1 MIFMTLPVSGF
12 EGSMPVSQMIVQSR
26 FEQYHLN
33 FPVHKCAAFIL
44 LVTLFILAMPVLASD
59 TRPTARIQL
68 TDSERLWLEAHPTV
82 SFTGDPNWLPY
93 EAFDSEGKYIGI
105 VSEHL
110 DLIAQSTG
118 IKFRMSPSKTWTEST
133 EKAKNGL
140 VDILSETDDSDLRSH
155 LLFTDPYLSNPIV
168 IAMHLRENYVE
179 GINSIRNRNIAVIKD
194 YGYVSKI
201 RRKYPDI
208 NFITVEDIQHG
219 LIAVSTGEVDALLCT
234 LALCSYTIADL
245 GLNNVKITGKT
256 EFDTKLALGVQKQ
269 LPELVSILN
278 KAISNISNGQ
288 QQVILD
294 GWIKQKYIEK
304 TDYTLAYQVTAVA
317 FILIAIFAY
326 WNRRLSREIS
336 LRTSTEKELGTAQ
349 EVLRLSQQRLLL
361 HREHTPLAV
370 IEWNTDFE
378 VLSWNPAAERIFGFT
393 KEEVL
398 GQHPTKH
405 IVPESAWDAVDRV
418 WKDLLTKRGG
428 ERSTNENITRDGRT
442 ILCEWYNTPLVNP
455 DGTVIGVASLVDD
468 ITERSQAEEKLRQ
481 SEEKFRS
488 IIDATPIPYALNDDR
503 QNISYLNPEFIRT
516 FGYDLDDIPTLT
528 EWWPK
533 AYPDTEYRQWVA
545 KTWQARLKQA
555 EERGTPFE
563 PVELNI
569 QCKDGASRTA
579 LCSAAFLGES
589 LHSTT
594 HLIIL
599 YDITE
604 RKRAEQELEQHR
616 HHLQAM
622 VAERTA
628 ALELANKELE
638 SFSYS
643 VSHDLRAPLRSID
656 GFSHSLLEDYAEQL
670 DDTGKDHLQRVRS
683 NAQRMGRLIDAMLLL
698 SRVMRHKI
706 KRQDV
711 DLSALAQSAIR
722 KLQDYEPHRKVEVD
736 IVPGLHG
743 WGDAHLIEIVLDNL
757 LGNAWKYTGK
767 TDKGRIEFGST
778 NKNGEMIYHV
788 RDNGVGFDMDYAD
801 KLFESFQRLHRADE
815 FEGTGIGLATVARI
829 IRRHNG
835 QVWAESEVGQGATFY
850 FTLGEKTGSV

>member
-1 MIFMTLPVSGF
+1 
-12 EGSMPVSQMIVQSR
+12 
-26 FEQYHLN
+26 
-33 FPVHKCAAFIL
+33 
-44 LVTLFILAMPVLASD
+44 
-59 TRPTARIQL
+59 
-68 TDSERLWLEAHPTV
+68 
-82 SFTGDPNWLPY
+82 
-93 EAFDSEGKYIGI
+93 
-105 VSEHL
+105 
-110 DLIAQSTG
+110 
-118 IKFRMSPSKTWTEST
+118 
-133 EKAKNGL
+133 
-140 VDILSETDDSDLRSH
+140 
-155 LLFTDPYLSNPIV
+155 
-168 IAMHLRENYVE
+168 
-179 GINSIRNRNIAVIKD
+179 
-194 YGYVSKI
+194 
-201 RRKYPDI
+201 
-208 NFITVEDIQHG
+208 

>member
-1 MIFMTLPVSGF
+1 
-12 EGSMPVSQMIVQSR
+12 VQ
-26 FEQYHLN
+26 
-33 FPVHKCAAFIL
+33 
-44 LVTLFILAMPVLASD
+44 
-59 TRPTARIQL
+59 
-68 TDSERLWLEAHPTV
+68 
-82 SFTGDPNWLPY
+82 
-93 EAFDSEGKYIGI
+93 
-105 VSEHL
+105 
-110 DLIAQSTG
+110 
-118 IKFRMSPSKTWTEST
+118 
-133 EKAKNGL
+133 
-140 VDILSETDDSDLRSH
+140 
-155 LLFTDPYLSNPIV
+155 
-168 IAMHLRENYVE
+168 
-179 GINSIRNRNIAVIKD
+179 
-194 YGYVSKI
+194 
-201 RRKYPDI
+201 
-208 NFITVEDIQHG
+208 DIQHG

-278 KAISNISNGQ
+278 KAISNISSGQ

-294 GWIKQKYIEK
+294 GWIKHKYIEK
-304 TDYTLAYQVTAVA
+304 TDYTLAYQVTAVT
-317 FILIAIFAY
+317 FVLIGIFAY
-326 WNRRLSREIS
+326 WIRRLSREIS
-336 LRTSTEKELGTAQ
+336 LRTSTEKELSAAQ
-349 EVLRLSQQRLLL
+349 DVLRLSQQRLLL

-393 KEEVL
+393 REEVL

-405 IVPESAWDAVDRV
+405 ILPENARDAVDRV

-455 DGTVIGVASLVDD
+455 EGTVIGVASLVDD

-481 SEEKFRS
+481 SEEKFRN
-488 IIDATPIPYALNDDR
+488 IIDATPIPYALNDDH
-503 QNISYLNPEFIRT
+503 QNITYLNPEFIRT
-516 FGYDLDDIPTLT
+516 FGYDLNDIPTLND
-528 EWWPK
+528 WWPK

-545 KTWQARLKQA
+545 KIWQTRLEQA
-555 EERGTPFE
+555 EESGTPFE
-563 PVELNI
+563 PIELNI
-569 QCKDGASRTA
+569 RCKDGVSRTV
-579 LCSAAFLGES
+579 LCGSASLGES
-589 LHSTT
+589 FHSNT
-594 HLIIL
+594 HLVIL

-604 RKRAEQELEQHR
+604 RKRAEQELEKHR
-616 HHLQAM
+616 HHLEAM
-622 VAERTA
+622 VTERTA

-706 KRQDV
+706 KREDV

-722 KLQDYEPHRKVEVD
+722 KLRDYEPRRKVEVD

-743 WGDAHLIEIVLDNL
+743 WGDAHLIEILLDNL

-788 RDNGVGFDMDYAD
+788 SDNGVGFDMVYVD

-835 QVWAESEVGQGATFY
+835 RVWAEGDVGQGATFY

>member
-168 IAMHLRENYVE
+168 IAMHLRENYVG